1 MNDTL
6 KEMAE
11 QAGVE
16 TASTLAMTKPEL
28 TIDTAGRLV
37 FRWHTDGVIMTV
49 ESTEARSRE
58 FGALIEV
65 HYLEKSGDVIPLL
78 SRTRI
83 NFRSASA
90 KETLARKLTRR
101 LDRNWDLRLEY
112 VANVAEEQQR
122 TTDPPVWLDE
132 VTDPG
137 PVQYLVDPI
146 LELGQHTVILGDG
159 GSSKSFG
166 GLSLGLAGI
175 GATGLLPGIQCDRHF
190 NTLLLDYE
198 ANSTTHARRQSRL
211 LAGIDGATLQG
222 RIAHKRMT
230 APLADVID
238 EIQMLVRE
246 YRAELVIIDSAGMAC
261 GGEIKDEPAV
271 LAFFAAARRLNTT
284 VLSIAHVT
292 KSDSNGK
299 PIGSQYWHSQPRS
312 TWEFVA
318 EDDNPENELSVTWFH
333 RKSNDQA
340 KHKPMGWRIEFALDS
355 ITYHRA
361 DPADGLKANKQ
372 LPVSD
377 RAWTLLL
384 AEPGLEATA
393 IAERIGV
400 TKEAVLSAL
409 KRGRG
414 QKFMRMG
421 DKRPYKWAVIER
433 KREGPN
439 QRVGTRITNDSSGRT
454 NGPFPL
460 RGEEGARISTPEID
474 QTGVKV

>member
-6 KEMAE
+6 KEMAVE
-11 QAGVE
+11 AGIE
-16 TASTLAMTKPEL
+16 TASTLVTTKPEL
-28 TIDTAGRLV
+28 TVDTAGRLV
-37 FRWHTDGVIMTV
+37 FKWHPDDVIMTV

-65 HYLEKSGDVIPLL
+65 HYREPSGDVIPLL

-112 VANVAEEQQR
+112 VAHVAEEQHR
-122 TTDPPVWLDE
+122 TTDPPVWLDQ

-166 GLSLGLAGI
+166 ALGLGLVGAG
-175 GATGLLPGIQCDRHF
+175 AVGLLPGVTCDRQI

-198 ANSTTHARRQSRL
+198 ASSTTHARRQGRL
-211 LAGIDGATLQG
+211 LAGVSGASLQG

-230 APLADVID
+230 APLADVVD
-238 EIQMLVRE
+238 EIQMLVRA
-246 YRAELVIIDSAGMAC
+246 YHAELVIIDSAGMAC

-271 LAFFAAARRLNTT
+271 LGYFAAARRLNTT
-284 VLSIAHVT
+284 VVSIAHVS

-340 KHKPMGWRIEFALDS
+340 KHKPMGWRIEFTPDS

-361 DPADGLKANKQ
+361 DPADGLKANQQ

-377 RAWTLLL
+377 RASAVLLS
-384 AEPGLEATA
+384 EPGLEAPV
-393 IAERIGV
+393 IAERIGAS
-400 TKEAVLSAL
+400 TEAVLSAL
-409 KRGRG
+409 KRGRDRR
-414 QKFMRMG
+414 FMRLG
-421 DKRPYKWAVIER
+421 DRRPFKWAVIEL

-439 QRVGTRITNDSSGRT
+439 ERVSTQLTNDSSGRT

-460 RGEEGARISTPEID
+460 KGEEGTGISTPEID